1 MAINNRVLCVDDEQN
16 VLDGYKR
23 NLRKRY
29 DLHAAVGPE
38 EGLKA
43 LRTEGPFAVVISDYA
58 MPGMNGV
65 DFLAQARKIAPE
77 TIRMMLTGFANMD
90 NTLAAINEGNI
101 FRFLTKPCEPDA
113 LARALDEGL
122 EQYRLKRMEKELLEQ
137 TLFGSVRVM
146 SQILSLV
153 NPTAF
158 SSTSRIKFY
167 VKHLANELK
176 QTGVWRFELA
186 AMLCQLGCVT
196 LPPETLS
203 RLFSAQPLS
212 PNEMEIFDKH
222 PAIAA
227 ELLENIPRLDV
238 ISKMIAGQN
247 NNWSKADRELPD
259 DVAILGSQM
268 LHVALDYDRLSLGRP
283 ITAAIDIMRQ
293 RGNIYHPRILDAMAT
308 IEHVERRMEIRTL
321 KVAQVGVFMVSDE
334 EVKTCNGVLLMTAGQ
349 EVSKPVLERL
359 RSFSRTVGIAEP
371 IRMRVPL

>member
-359 RSFSRTVGIAEP
+359 RSFSRTVGVVEP

>member
-23 NLRKRY
+23 SLRKRY
-29 DLHAAVGPE
+29 DLHTALGPE

-65 DFLAQARKIAPE
+65 DFLAQARKIAPD
-77 TIRMMLTGFANMD
+77 TIRVMLTGFANMD

-113 LARALDEGL
+113 LARTLDEGV
-122 EQYRLKRMEKELLEQ
+122 EQYRLKRVEKELLEQ

-146 SQILSLV
+146 SQILSMV

-167 VKHLANELK
+167 MKHLANTLG

-203 RLFSAQPLS
+203 RLFSEQPLS
-212 PNEMEIFDKH
+212 PDERDIFDKH
-222 PAIAA
+222 PSIAA
-227 ELLENIPRLDV
+227 ELLENIPRLN
-238 ISKMIAGQN
+238 IIAKMIAGQN
-247 NNWSKADRELPD
+247 SNWSKAERALPD
-259 DVAILGSQM
+259 DVAILGAQM
-268 LHVALDYDRLSLGRP
+268 LHVALDYDRLSLGHP
-283 ITAAIDIMRQ
+283 ISTAINIMRQ
-293 RGNIYHPRILDAMAT
+293 RGNVYHPRILDAMAT
-308 IEHVERRMEIRTL
+308 VEHVERKMEVRTL
-321 KVAQVGVFMVSDE
+321 NVAQVAVFMVSDE
-334 EVKTCNGVLLMTAGQ
+334 EVKTRNGVLLMAAGQ
-349 EVSKPVLERL
+349 EVTKPVLERL

>member
-1 MAINNRVLCVDDEQN
+1 MNNRVLCVDDEQN

-359 RSFSRTVGIAEP
+359 RSFSRTVGVVEP